1 MSFIRTLWKCN
12 FGPRLFKVY
21 EITWIG
27 RLVEVC
33 IKSVSNLLDQCILGY
48 VYINYFRNHM
58 SLIV

>member
-33 IKSVSNLLDQCILGY
+33 IKKYQIY
-48 VYINYFRNHM
+48 
-58 SLIV
+58 